1 MRNQQ
6 VIFGLLSLFIVR
18 LIAFSG
24 TYVDA
29 ICIVALIGYKLGL
42 AYLEN
47 KKVAN
52 QVLVKV
58 EESEKLNAQ
67 KMQQLADEMMR
78 VKNASE
84 GLRAAI
90 NLTSK
95 K

>member
-1 MRNQQ
+1 MKNQQ

-29 ICIVALIGYKLGL
+29 ICIVALLAYKLGI
-42 AYLEN
+42 AYLDS
-47 KKVAN
+47 KKLTSE
-52 QVLVKV
+52 VLVRI
-58 EESEKLNAQ
+58 EETDKLNNQ
-67 KMQQLADEMMR
+67 KMQQLADEMIK